1 MTLIITTNIEARMGE
16 RKAKFVNP
24 IYLSIM
30 RQLLAPKNYQPPTQ
44 RAGISK
50 KIGVTG
56 TLLRA
61 KPHFQ
66 VRNTSIWSSM
76 QYF

>member
-44 RAGISK
+44 RAGIS
-50 KIGVTG
+50 